1 MGFTTTRPT
10 VKSNRKTYGGTMS
23 IDNINTVG
31 DLIEALK
38 KYPAD
43 TQIVC
48 GDGSNG
54 YYDLYVSTVKEQ
66 ISEECIIEYCA
77 EWEVTPDTVTISEDC

>member
-1 MGFTTTRPT
+1 MLINT
-10 VKSNRKTYGGTMS
+10 
-23 IDNINTVG
+23 INTVG
-31 DLIEALK
+31 DLIKELQ

-43 TQIVC
+43 TQIVG

-66 ISEECIIEYCA
+66 IEPECIIEYC
-77 EWEVTPDTVTISEDC
+77 EEYEVTPDTVTISEDY